1 MGQLYDAGN
10 TTTIAH
16 YLAVL
21 SDAGLLTGIQK
32 YSDKAYAAES
42 SPRDGRARHLPDDPV
57 PGATPLATAGRPR
70 PAWAPGRKR
79 GRRLPAQTLQRRR
92 IRSQLVEGPGQP
104 RGRFCGRLRDQP
116 HRHRG
121 QKRAS
126 ASPGRVP
133 LSHKSGANGAI
144 RRHVMDCQH
153 VIRSRRAA
161 DVYLLKFGAN
171 SSRRM
176 NSFGFVSCNALLCT
190 QPLHITA
197 ASRGAA
203 VSVRCS
209 KSSAREKFNSRVS
222 FVYRLFGILRQG
234 GVDSRN
240 AVGT

>member
-1 MGQLYDAGN
+1 M
-10 TTTIAH
+10 
-16 YLAVL
+16 AVL
-21 SDAGLLTGIQK
+21 DTSLMTLCQGL
-32 YSDKAYAAES
+32 
-42 SPRDGRARHLPDDPV
+42 R
-57 PGATPLATAGRPR
+57 
-70 PAWAPGRKR
+70 
-79 GRRLPAQTLQRRR
+79 
-92 IRSQLVEGPGQP
+92 RSQLLDDPDRRGHLVESAVVAYL
-104 RGRFCGRLRDQP
+104 LRRSNAEGFEVNWWRDRDNREVDFVVVSGDQP

-222 FVYRLFGILRQG
+222 FVYRLSGILRQS